1 MNKNSIIGMLIIAA
15 IMFAW
20 FQFTKPSEEEQAEMK
35 RKQDSIRLV
44 IENNRIQDSIA
55 NLAKAQ
61 NEQQAQNTSI
71 DNSEIIVSDVDSIEQ
86 LISSLQDSLNTKKKL
101 EEYGIFS
108 AAGKGE
114 AKDYILE
121 NDLIKMKV
129 NSKGGRITFVQLKE
143 FQTYDSLP
151 LILFNE
157 KSSSFG
163 FTFNTN
169 NRRTITT
176 DSMFFVPVGLNPDNY
191 DNESFTVH
199 GDDSLIFA
207 MRLYPNSSMGDFNT
221 DSYIEYVYTL
231 KGNDYMIDFDIN
243 FVGLYDIVASNTT
256 YLSLDWKAEL
266 LKQEKAKSRFNGPT
280 VFYKYYDD
288 DVDYLSETKDDEEKL
303 VSKVKWVSFKQ
314 QFFCSALIAD
324 NGFNT
329 ADVSVT
335 TNEERTDEHYLRDM
349 RAQLEIPFNTSVDQS
364 FPMSFYFGPNKY
376 RTLRSYG
383 LDFEQ
388 QIPLG
393 WSFFLMHWINRFIVI
408 PVFNFL
414 EGHIAS
420 YGLIILI
427 LTLLLKLVLFPIA
440 YKTYV
445 SSAKMR
451 VLKPEIDEIAAK
463 FPKKEDSVKK
473 QQATMA
479 FYKKAGVN
487 PMAGCVPM
495 LLQFPFLIA
504 MFRFFPAS
512 FELRQQSFLWADD
525 LSSYDSILDLGFNIP
540 FYGDHISLFT
550 LLMTVSTIFY
560 TRINNQM
567 MASSQQMPGMKV
579 MMYMMPIMFLGIFN
593 NYAAGLSYYYFLA
606 NVITFGQ
613 MFLIK
618 RFIDEDSL
626 RKKLQ
631 ANKAK
636 PKKKSN
642 FAKKLEE
649 MQKKANS
656 AQTKKR

>member
-1 MNKNSIIGMLIIAA
+1 MNKNSIIGMLLIAA
-15 IMFAW
+15 IMFGM
-20 FQFTKPSEEEQAEMK
+20 FYLNKPSEEEIARNK
-35 RKQDSIRLV
+35 HIQDSTINAL
-44 IENNRIQDSIA
+44 RIQDSIA
-55 NLAKAQ
+55 KLADAQ
-61 NEQQAQNTSI
+61 VEEESQIADTENTDVIS
-71 DNSEIIVSDVDSIEQ
+71 SDVDSIEQ
-86 LISSLQDSLNTKKKL
+86 LISALQDSLNTKKKL
-101 EEYGIFS
+101 EDYGVFS
-108 AAGKGE
+108 KAAKGE
-114 AKDYILE
+114 SKDYVLE
-121 NDLIKMKV
+121 NDLMKV
-129 NSKGGRITFVQLKE
+129 KINSKGGIVSFVQLKKY
-143 FQTYDSLP
+143 QTFDTLP
-151 LILFNE
+151 LILVN
-157 KSSSFG
+157 KKTSTFG
-163 FTFNTN
+163 FTFNTY

-176 DSMFFVPVGLNPDNY
+176 DSMFFVPISLNSAYADK
-191 DNESFTVH
+191 DSFVVS
-199 GDDSLIFA
+199 GKDSLSFA
-207 MRLYPNSSMGDFNT
+207 MRLYPNSSDGNFESN
-221 DSYIEYVYTL
+221 SYIEYVYTL
-231 KGNDYMIDFDIN
+231 KGDDYMIGFDIN
-243 FVGLYDIVASNTT
+243 FVGLNDIIASNTT
-256 YLSLDWKAEL
+256 YLSLNWKAEL
-266 LKQEKAKSRFNGPT
+266 IKQEKAKSKYNGPT
-280 VFYKYYDD
+280 VYYKYYED

-303 VSKVKWVSFKQ
+303 VSKIKWVSFKQ
-314 QFFCSALIAD
+314 QFFSSTLIAD
-324 NGFNT
+324 NSFNA
-329 ADVSVT
+329 ADVKVT
-335 TNEERTDEHYLRDM
+335 TNEERKDEHYLRDM
-349 RAQLEIPFNTSVDQS
+349 SAQFEIPFNPNVDQS
-364 FPMSFYFGPNKY
+364 FPMTYYFGPNKY
-376 RTLRSYG
+376 KRLRSYD
-383 LDFEQ
+383 LDLEQ

-427 LTLLLKLVLFPIA
+427 LTLMLKLVLFPIA

-504 MFRFFPAS
+504 MFRFFPAA
-512 FELRQQSFLWADD
+512 FELRQQSFLWATD
-525 LSSYDSILDLGFNIP
+525 LSSYDSIWTFPNGFSIP

-606 NVITFGQ
+606 NIITFGQ

-618 RFIDEDSL
+618 RFIDEDAL
-626 RKKLQ
+626 RLKLQ

-642 FAKKLEE
+642 FSKRLEE
-649 MQKKANS
+649 MQKKAS
-656 AQTKKR
+656 AAQKKR

>member
-1 MNKNSIIGMLIIAA
+1 MLIIAA

-20 FQFTKPSEEEQAEMK
+20 MKFAEPTKEEKAAK
-35 RKQDSIRLV
+35 HLQDSIQLV
-44 IENNRIQDSIA
+44 KYNRSRDSLATLAEAQNQEQPQDS
-55 NLAKAQ
+55 
-61 NEQQAQNTSI
+61 EV
-71 DNSEIIVSDVDSIEQ
+71 DNSEIIVSDIDPIRQ
-86 LISSLQDSLNTKKKL
+86 QRDSLDALLSEKKKL
-101 EEYGIFS
+101 EDYGVFS
-108 AAGKGE
+108 KAGQGE
-114 AKDYILE
+114 SKDYILE
-121 NDLIKMKV
+121 NDLIKIKV
-129 NSKGGRITFVQLKE
+129 NSKGGRITYVQLKE
-143 FQTYDSLP
+143 YQTFDSLP
-151 LILFNE
+151 LILINE
-157 KSSSFG
+157 NSSTFG
-163 FTFNTN
+163 FTFNTI
-169 NRRTITT
+169 NRRTITS
-176 DSMFFVPVGLNPDNY
+176 DSMFFVPVGINPENSLSD
-191 DNESFTVH
+191 SFVVS
-199 GDDSLIFA
+199 GDDSLSFA
-207 MRLYPNSSMGDFNT
+207 MRLYPNSSDGAFNT
-221 DSYIEYVYTL
+221 DNYIEYVFTL

-243 FVGLYDIVASNTT
+243 FVGIYNVIASNTS
-256 YLSLDWKAEL
+256 YLSLNWKAEL
-266 LKQEKAKSRFNGPT
+266 IKQEKAKSKYNGPT
-280 VFYKYYDD
+280 VYYKYFDD

-303 VSKVKWVSFKQ
+303 VSKIKWVSFKQ
-314 QFFCSALIAD
+314 QFFSSTLIAE
-324 NGFNT
+324 NSFAT
-329 ADVSVT
+329 ALVNVS
-335 TNEERTDEHYLRDM
+335 TNEESTDELYLRDM
-349 RAQLEIPFNTSVDQS
+349 KAQLEIPFNTIGDQS

-376 RTLRSYG
+376 KGLRNYN
-383 LDFEQ
+383 LDLEQ

-427 LTLLLKLVLFPIA
+427 LTLLLKIFLFPIA

-504 MFRFFPAS
+504 MFRFFPAA
-512 FELRQQSFLWADD
+512 FELRQQSFLWATD
-525 LSSYDSILDLGFNIP
+525 LSSYDSIWTFPNGFNIP

-593 NYAAGLSYYYFLA
+593 NYASGLSYYYFLA

-618 RFIDEDSL
+618 RFIDEDAL

-642 FAKKLEE
+642 FSKKLEE
-649 MQKKANS
+649 MQKKAAAS
-656 AQTKKR
+656 QTKRR